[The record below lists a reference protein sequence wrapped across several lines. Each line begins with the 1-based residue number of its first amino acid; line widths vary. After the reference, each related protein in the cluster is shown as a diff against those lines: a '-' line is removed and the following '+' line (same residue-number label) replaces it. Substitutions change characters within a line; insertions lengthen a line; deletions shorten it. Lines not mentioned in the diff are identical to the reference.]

1 MKSSFSGR
9 SHAQTITGGRSA
21 KGFGGLNLVGRKARI
36 EIGTST
42 KTGNNQNL
50 FFTKN
55 RMSNLP
61 AVYHHHLRF
70 DILATK

>member
-1 MKSSFSGR
+1 
-9 SHAQTITGGRSA
+9 
-21 KGFGGLNLVGRKARI
+21 VGRKARI